1 MGYTP
6 PQLYVNKI
14 AGGWSMYPPNTLATE
29 DLRIYANP
37 VQASAGT
44 HYIEILGGDS
54 ISISSLGDLILKGTG
69 ATVMKLSYST
79 PDCIWESTIVDKN
92 IFLKTTGTGVVKF
105 GTYTAGAATDSTGY
119 ISILDAAG
127 NARKLMVQ
135 A

>member
-6 PQLYVNKI
+6 PYLYVAK
-14 AGGWSMYPPNTLATE
+14 GTGQW
-29 DLRIYANP
+29 
-37 VQASAGT
+37 VASSPSYT
-44 HYIEILGGDS
+44 STD
-54 ISISSLGDLILKGTG
+54 DLILKANATDTNARLDLLGAGSIQFYTAGANTVVFISTATPYLTVSYASPDVTVASVIADKNLSLTTAGTG
-69 ATVMKLSYST
+69 K
-79 PDCIWESTIVDKN
+79 I
-92 IFLKTTGTGVVKF
+92 KF